1 MEDEIKITEVAL
13 RDGLQNEKKFIET
26 ESKFKF
32 LKLLEEAGFNHI
44 EITSF
49 VRKDKIPALAD
60 AEEFSKKLNFND
72 DKSYSA
78 LTPNSIGLEKAIEL
92 GYKEIAIFGAASET
106 FSKKNINATIQE
118 SIEKFKE
125 VSIKAKQNSIKI
137 RAYISTI
144 IHCPYEGKIDSE
156 KVIFL
161 IEEFLNQ
168 GAYEISLGET
178 IGLATSFEVEE
189 LLSKILKKFPAKL
202 FAGHF
207 HDTYSFALGNVSK
220 SLEMGIRSFDSS
232 AGGLGGCPYAN
243 GASGNLATEDLVF
256 FLESSGYKTNIDLEK
271 LILASKF
278 IEEKLSRNLISKT
291 YLAKK

>member
-13 RDGLQNEKKFIET
+13 RDGLQNEKKFIDT
-26 ESKFKF
+26 ESKFQF
-32 LKLLEEAGFNHI
+32 LKLLEEAGLKNI

-49 VRKDKIPALAD
+49 VRKDKIPALSD
-60 AEEFSKKLNFND
+60 AEEFSKKLNFN
-72 DKSYSA
+72 SNFYSA
-78 LTPNSIGLEKAIEL
+78 LIPNLKGLEKAIEL

-106 FSKKNINATIQE
+106 FSKKNINTSIQE

-125 VSIKAKQNSIKI
+125 VTNSAKQNSIKI

-156 KVIFL
+156 KVIDL
-161 IEEFLNQ
+161 IEEFLSQ
-168 GAYEISLGET
+168 GVYEISLGET
-178 IGLATSFEVEE
+178 IGLATTNEVEE
-189 LLSKILKKFPAKL
+189 LLSKILKKFPANL

-207 HDTYSFALGNVSK
+207 HDTYSFALGNVAK
-220 SLEMGIRSFDSS
+220 SIEMGLRSFDSS

-256 FLESSGYKTNIDLEK
+256 FLERSGYKTSVDLEK

-278 IEEKLSRNLISKT
+278 IEEKLGRILISKT